1 MQTDDEMVKVL
12 MLYSLVELTLDV
24 SGRKLC
30 HLYSITGEE
39 QGVSTSVEAL
49 YTDVY
54 FMMISKVD
62 LIESEN

>member
-12 MLYSLVELTLDV
+12 MLYSLVELTLDIN
-24 SGRKLC
+24 GEKRWN
-30 HLYSITGEE
+30 LYSITGEE

>member
-1 MQTDDEMVKVL
+1 

-54 FMMISKVD
+54 FMMLFKVD

>member
-12 MLYSLVELTLDV
+12 MLYSLVEMTLDV

-49 YTDVY
+49 YNDLHQS
-54 FMMISKVD
+54 MLHKVK
-62 LIESEN
+62 LIESEY